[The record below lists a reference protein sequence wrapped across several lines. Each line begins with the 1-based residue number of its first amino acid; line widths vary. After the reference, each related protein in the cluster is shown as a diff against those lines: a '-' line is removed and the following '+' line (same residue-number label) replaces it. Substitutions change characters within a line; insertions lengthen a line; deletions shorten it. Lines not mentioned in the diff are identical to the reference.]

1 MIIIWADR
9 LAALHPA
16 QYTILGALLMV
27 AAGLTLIYANVTT
40 ERGEDV
46 QPFGD
51 D

>member
-27 AAGLTLIYANVTT
+27 ATGLMAIYVKMT
-40 ERGEDV
+40 EGGEDV
-46 QPFGD
+46 QP
-51 D
+51 

>member
-16 QYTILGALLMV
+16 QSTLLGVLLMV
-27 AAGLTLIYANVTT
+27 AVGLTLVYIKAI
-40 ERGEDV
+40 EGGGEDV